1 MLKVLVVCAN
11 GTGTSLMMKEKAQM
25 ALIKLGV
32 ENLSIDHCDMNHCK
46 TGDYDL
52 IFCPNN
58 FLDSFKE
65 AEQKG
70 AKLIGI
76 KNILSEEEFKQK
88 LESSG
93 YLDELKHK

>member
-25 ALIKLGV
+25 ALIKLGI

-52 IFCPNN
+52 IFCPTN
-58 FLDSFKE
+58 FIDDFKHTE
-65 AEQKG
+65 KKG
-70 AKLIGI
+70 TKLIGI